1 MANQHY
7 VVGIDV
13 GGTNL
18 RFALVGA
25 DGEIVARR
33 RIATPMN
40 RAAFLSKLNE
50 NVGFMATELSGAGSL
65 TGVGIGMPGLI
76 APSGQILSSVNLQ
89 HCAGL
94 NLESELQAVTGLPV
108 AVVNDANAAACGEH
122 RFGAGRP
129 FRTFI
134 MITIGT
140 GIGGGL
146 VLDGNLWT
154 GVDGFAGEFGHL
166 TVVPDGRACP
176 CGNHGCVEQYSS
188 ATALLAIAGEQGIM
202 IRDASVEA
210 LAALATAGDAQA
222 IALFRDAGRYLGA
235 AAAAVVNL
243 LNPAAIIIGGGVAA
257 SFALMQ
263 SSMRAEIDL
272 RAYRPSAAGV
282 TIIKGELND
291 DAGVLGAAAVALE
304 RFSR

>member
-1 MANQHY
+1 VANQHY

-76 APSGQILSSVNLQ
+76 SPSGQILSSVNLQ

-94 NLESELQAVTGLPV
+94 NLESELQSVTGLPV
-108 AVVNDANAAACGEH
+108 IAVNDANAAACGEH

-134 MITIGT
+134 MITVGT

-146 VLDGNLWT
+146 ILDGNLWT

-176 CGNHGCVEQYSS
+176 CGNHGCVEQYAS